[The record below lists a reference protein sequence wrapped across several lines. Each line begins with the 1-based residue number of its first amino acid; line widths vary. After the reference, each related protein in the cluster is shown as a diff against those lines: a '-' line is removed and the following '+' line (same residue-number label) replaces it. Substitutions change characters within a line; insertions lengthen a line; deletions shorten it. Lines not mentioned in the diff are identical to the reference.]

1 MLKCVWKLIGYV
13 IKSSLLRLMI
23 ISQSKDLYSVI
34 IASNL
39 LPLKMW
45 GTEVPVVGTTFVTQI
60 TILNWTKF
68 LFMASFIFVQL
79 SGACFGFIQC
89 STSVVVVLY
98 LYVIS
103 YGCRAQEAGIQTST
117 LSYFNHFLGWQSKQ
131 PVCIMILPD
140 IIDYLWPLIITVIT
154 LLCVRNS
161 YWINELLWSII

>member
-13 IKSSLLRLMI
+13 IKNSLLHLMI
-23 ISQSKDLYSVI
+23 IS
-34 IASNL
+34 SNL

-45 GTEVPVVGTTFVTQI
+45 GTEALVVGSTFVTQM

-68 LFMASFIFVQL
+68 PFMASFIFVQL

-103 YGCRAQEAGIQTST
+103 YGCHAQEAGIQTSA
-117 LSYFNHFLGWQSKQ
+117 LSYFNYFLGWQSKQ
-131 PVCIMILPD
+131 PVSIMIPPD
-140 IIDYLWPLIITVIT
+140 IIDYLWPLIITVIK
-154 LLCVRNS
+154 LLV
-161 YWINELLWSII
+161 